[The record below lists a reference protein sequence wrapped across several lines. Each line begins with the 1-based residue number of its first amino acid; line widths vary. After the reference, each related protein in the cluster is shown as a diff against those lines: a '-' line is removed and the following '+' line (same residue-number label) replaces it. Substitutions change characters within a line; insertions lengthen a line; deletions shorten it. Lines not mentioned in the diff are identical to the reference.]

1 MVVTIHVDDKIIIG
15 ELLQRDENVIKLQN
29 PFQLVLT
36 PKGVSIM
43 PVIGINDQIEIIIKG
58 TIMIGE
64 ADKELTNIYQE
75 SVIQFQASKSGL
87 VLAKEQPK
95 NLKLEKFDKNNLN

>member
-1 MVVTIHVDDKIIIG
+1 
-15 ELLQRDENVIKLQN
+15 
-29 PFQLVLT
+29 
-36 PKGVSIM
+36 
-43 PVIGINDQIEIIIKG
+43 
-58 TIMIGE
+58 MIGE